1 VQDFATGDTLSAD
14 SVSAVVTMTLTG
26 SGPTPGTI
34 TCTSNGGSGASTS
47 GLVYTHNGTSST
59 VPLSGCNQAFVT
71 GPFTILFNNQFC
83 GSIDPSG
90 RNVNAL
96 IITDGSDQVNV
107 AHAFA
112 GCTNC
117 STPACRATD
126 ARHPAWQS
134 RGRATVLCSSLP
146 PAVLTPGAMDPERFP
161 WVRGAVPGRC
171 DFRWNPVLPRPQ
183 LTG

>member
-1 VQDFATGDTLSAD
+1 LVVQDFATGDTLSAD

-71 GPFTILFNNQFC
+71 GPFTVLFNNQFC

-117 STPACRATD
+117 STPCM
-126 ARHPAWQS
+126 P
-134 RGRATVLCSSLP
+134 C
-146 PAVLTPGAMDPERFP
+146 
-161 WVRGAVPGRC
+161 
-171 DFRWNPVLPRPQ
+171 N
-183 LTG
+183 